1 MIAELLDSKA
11 SFAAVINYNERVV
24 KKGKG
29 EILSHHNM
37 ITFTGQERIKWLEDA
52 AATNTRIKYPVF
64 HVALAFDYGDQLNNS
79 VLDQIGHEYMEHM
92 GYSDCSYV
100 IYRHEDKKHT
110 HIHVVG
116 SRIDQ
121 AGKKVNDS
129 FEQYK
134 SESLCRNMEVKYQLR
149 RLGEGAQPVQAP
161 VSRIQSRIWDK
172 EKPVFNRINN
182 EVQFI
187 LKEYKPTDL
196 DQFKVL
202 AHKHYIEVQE
212 KKDPDGKVLGLVY
225 AVIYEAGHR
234 DHKGISGS
242 SFRHDYSLN
251 GLRKNFDK
259 NAGRMPAAERP
270 AKHRNLLSDHDK
282 MFFIKE
288 ISAVYHEIQNNQLIS
303 EAEFTNKLSL
313 VGVKP
318 IFAKNAS
325 GYYGISFQFPAKN
338 NLTVKGSDLDKSLS
352 YNAIRGR
359 IIGEG
364 EAHTGLLVLIG
375 QHYQSTLK
383 FHEVHEKPTIGSII
397 VFLNRIGFKVGFED
411 EHFILTHRS
420 LDGAQLKI
428 SMAQMEKTIGESIAL
443 PVTIGQNINTTGMPV
458 TPFDPDQWRFMETL
472 ASNDTTKI
480 LGMLQY
486 PAFFK
491 DKRIDLHQEELRLFA
506 SQIRHIEQLS
516 SFQARLLAS
525 IRLIGQLG
533 NKYPISTLNAATLI
547 LQKAGIKLF
556 ADRRGRWFL
565 KDYQIKE
572 VIPVLKYPLPE
583 KDRKTF
589 LDKLDIGKEG
599 IRPPA
604 QTTSQE
610 IPPYENFI
618 AFELLAALIK
628 RDQKGVAEIMKQ
640 GNTTNF
646 TAEEMA
652 IILGGDQATA
662 AKNRDG
668 LQNDWDKLIDEV
680 EALADF
686 FLYDNWHGIQDE
698 DQLKSTGMKRRKR
711 R

>member
-52 AATNTRIKYPVF
+52 AGTNTRIKYPVF
-64 HVALAFDYGDQLNNS
+64 HVAIAFDYGDELNNS

-116 SRIDQ
+116 SRVDQ

-149 RLGEGAQPVQAP
+149 LLGEGAQPVQAP

-196 DQFKVL
+196 DQFKAL
-202 AHKHYIEVQE
+202 AKKHFIEVQE
-212 KKDPDGKVLGLVY
+212 RKDPDGKALGLVY
-225 AVIYEAGHR
+225 AVIYEDGHR

-251 GLRKNFDK
+251 GLLKTFEK
-259 NAGRMPAAERP
+259 NAGRMPAAEQP
-270 AKHRNLLSDHDK
+270 AKQRNLLSDHDK
-282 MFFIKE
+282 MFFTKE
-288 ISAVYHEIQNNQLIS
+288 IRVVYHEIQNNQLIS

-313 VGVKP
+313 LGVKP
-318 IFAKNAS
+318 IFAKNSS
-325 GYYGISFQFPAKN
+325 GYYGISFQFPAKDD
-338 NLTVKGSDLDKSLS
+338 LTIKGSDLDKSLS

-364 EAHTGLLVLIG
+364 NAEAGLLSLIG
-375 QHYQSTLK
+375 QHYKSTLK
-383 FHEVHEKPTIGSII
+383 FHDLHEKPTISSVI
-397 VFLNRIGFKVGFED
+397 VFLSRIGFKVGFKD
-411 EHFILTHRS
+411 QHFVLNHRS
-420 LDGAQLKI
+420 LTGSEVKI
-428 SMAQMEKTIGESIAL
+428 SIAQMEKTIEETIIL
-443 PVTIGQNINTTGMPV
+443 PGTVSRKMDTTGLLV
-458 TPFDPDQWRFMETL
+458 TPFDPDQWKLMETL
-472 ASNDTTKI
+472 ASNNTTQM
-480 LGMLQY
+480 LEMLQN

-491 DKRIDLHQEELRLFA
+491 TKRLALHQEELRLFA
-506 SQIRHIEQLS
+506 SQIRHIDQLS
-516 SFQARLLAS
+516 SFHARLLGS
-525 IRLIGQLG
+525 IRLIGQLS
-533 NKYPISTLNAATLI
+533 KKSPVSSLNAATII
-547 LQKAGIKLF
+547 LKKAGISLF
-556 ADRRGRWFL
+556 ANRRGQWFL
-565 KDYQIKE
+565 KDYQNQE
-572 VIPVLKYPLPE
+572 VLPVLKYPLPE
-583 KDRKTF
+583 KDLKTF
-589 LDKLDIGKEG
+589 LDLLHLENQG
-599 IRPPA
+599 IRPVP
-604 QTTSQE
+604 QSVNQE
-610 IPPYENFI
+610 NPLSENFI
-618 AFELLAALIK
+618 SFELLAFLIK
-628 RDQKGVAEIMKQ
+628 RDQKGVTDLMKQ
-640 GNTTNF
+640 GITTNF

-652 IILGGDQATA
+652 IILGGDQATSV
-662 AKNRDG
+662 KGKED
-668 LQNDWDKLIDEV
+668 LQNDWDKLIDQI

-686 FLYDNWHGIQDE
+686 FLYDSWRGIQDE